1 MSRVVHF
8 EIDAADVPRAGKFYT
23 DVFGWMSEDWG
34 AMAGGPYM
42 GLMTGPEDQPGI
54 NGAVMQREGEN
65 PPTGGPVA
73 GAVLTIQVED
83 YDGTADA
90 IEKAGGSVALP
101 KQALA
106 GMAWQGYFHDTEN
119 NVFGI
124 HQPDPE
130 AK

>member
-8 EIDAADVPRAGKFYT
+8 EIHAADVPRAVTFYT
-23 DVFGWMSEDWG
+23 DVFGWKSEDWT
-34 AMAGGPYM
+34 AMVGSPYI
-42 GLMTGPEDQPGI
+42 GLMTGPDDQPGI
-54 NGAVMQREGEN
+54 NGAVMQRSGEN
-65 PPTGGPVA
+65 MPTGGPVA
-73 GAVLTIQVED
+73 GAVLTVQVD
-83 YDGTADA
+83 DFDATAAA

-101 KQALA
+101 KMALA

>member
-8 EIDAADVPRAGKFYT
+8 EIHAADVPRAVKFYT
-23 DVFGWMSEDWG
+23 DVFGWKSEDWT
-34 AMAGGPYM
+34 AMAGSPYI
-42 GLMTGPEDQPGI
+42 GLMTGPDDQPGI
-54 NGAVMQREGEN
+54 NGAVMQRGGEN
-65 PPTGGPVA
+65 MPTGGPVA
-73 GAVLTIQVED
+73 GAVLTVQVD
-83 YDGTADA
+83 DFDATAAA
-90 IEKAGGSVALP
+90 IEKAGGTVALP
-101 KQALA
+101 KMALT